1 MKKLF
6 ITGTKAI
13 FFFVGWAVLAGLL
26 PIPDSSNGAVWRF
39 WAELIPFLCVVGL
52 TLIFWLMEKRK
63 IEMHIISKP
72 FRSVCIGFG
81 TGVLW
86 LGAAIIILA
95 GLGVMRITATDTF
108 PMLWLWLLS
117 ALINTIMQELLVRG
131 YLYQMIKR
139 NYNVVAAM
147 VVTTALFTFMHGGA
161 FEAGIVSVL
170 NVITMSILMTTVL
183 EYIQSLIAP
192 VVMHFVW
199 NGVGGIIFGVVSL
212 ADDYPHLFTTVFTGN
227 TLLSGG
233 MPKMEGSIVVLTINI
248 ALTLLFL
255 LFLKS
260 NEKSRNVILQKME
273 YRK

>member
-26 PIPDSSNGAVWRF
+26 PIPDSPNGAVWRF

-108 PMLWLWLLS
+108 PMLWL
-117 ALINTIMQELLVRG
+117 
-131 YLYQMIKR
+131 
-139 NYNVVAAM
+139 
-147 VVTTALFTFMHGGA
+147 
-161 FEAGIVSVL
+161 
-170 NVITMSILMTTVL
+170 
-183 EYIQSLIAP
+183 
-192 VVMHFVW
+192 
-199 NGVGGIIFGVVSL
+199 
-212 ADDYPHLFTTVFTGN
+212 
-227 TLLSGG
+227 
-233 MPKMEGSIVVLTINI
+233 
-248 ALTLLFL
+248 
-255 LFLKS
+255 
-260 NEKSRNVILQKME
+260 
-273 YRK
+273 